1 MFLAVFELLLTFLI
15 ESLRRPFFS
24 SNDVQQP
31 FLYTQKN
38 LICLGL
44 NTTSSNQ
51 FCQEIFCFTIKF
63 NCIQKFICTYLGLNR
78 SGPYTVVESHIEYNY
93 VWVPD
98 FGKTASF
105 EMAIFQNVAED
116 IQILEIFLEV

>member
-1 MFLAVFELLLTFLI
+1 M
-15 ESLRRPFFS
+15 
-24 SNDVQQP
+24 Q
-31 FLYTQKN
+31 YTKN